1 MNPRLLILLALAV
14 VLAVVLAK
22 KVTSPPPP
30 EGDGREVIDNQN
42 KNGIDPPDP
51 TQELL
56 WTRYLAGEEPPEE
69 PELSIRV
76 EVNTSSG
83 KNQLDFYISEA
94 HGYYV
99 ETFQIDFYW
108 KEHPDMEADESPLT
122 VPHYLDDYVK
132 ANETVKDCIQ
142 VVPAELSRVG
152 GDIGTTENWGVRIAS
167 HGRARAQNPD
177 PLPAVAVRRCD

>member
-22 KVTSPPPP
+22 KVTSPPSP
-30 EGDGREVIDNQN
+30 EGDSRAVTENQSDNTN
-42 KNGIDPPDP
+42 DPSDP
-51 TQELL
+51 THELL
-56 WTRYLAGEEPPEE
+56 WKRDLPGEEPPVE

-99 ETFQIDFYW
+99 ETFQIDFFW
-108 KEHPDMEADESPLT
+108 KEQPDMEVDESPLI

-132 ANETVKDCIQ
+132 ANETLKDCIQ
-142 VVPAELSRVG
+142 VVPAELRHVG
-152 GDIGTTENWGVRIAS
+152 GDIGTTENWGARIRS
-167 HGRARAQNPD
+167 HGRARVQNPD